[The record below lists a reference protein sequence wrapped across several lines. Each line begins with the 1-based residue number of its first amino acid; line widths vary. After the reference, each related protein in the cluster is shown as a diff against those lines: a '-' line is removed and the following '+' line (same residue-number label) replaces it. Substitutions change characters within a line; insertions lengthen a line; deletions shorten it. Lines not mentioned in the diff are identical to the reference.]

1 MDIENSTRWIL
12 INHVFLCVLQVTDAD
27 VDDFIEQC
35 QNLISGTYNI
45 SCKTGQGVD
54 EMFQDIA
61 NILVQSNRSRIE
73 LQSLE
78 HHGFKIDPPEPTQE
92 KCKC

>member
-1 MDIENSTRWIL
+1 M
-12 INHVFLCVLQVTDAD
+12 TDAD

-45 SCKTGQGVD
+45 SCKTGHGVE

-78 HHGFKIDPPEPTQE
+78 YHGFKIDPPEATAQE